1 MTAPDLPTCCSA
13 PARTAAAAAGAPGTS
28 TTVANDLP
36 ARTQDRLSAGFGI
49 LGGTF
54 TAGPGP
60 TAGWTVHAEL
70 PMPAGGA
77 R

>member
-1 MTAPDLPTCCSA
+1 MTAPDLLACCSA
-13 PARTAAAAAGAPGTS
+13 PARTATAAAGAPGTS
-28 TTVANDLP
+28 TTVDNDVP
-36 ARTQDRLSAGFGI
+36 ARAQDRLSAGFGL

-60 TAGWTVHAEL
+60 TAGWAVHAEL
-70 PMPAGGA
+70 PVPAGGT